1 MGSLHKNKRLWFAK
15 DTWDDK
21 KDFPSSFVHDN
32 RSNSRKDNLDQT
44 HEHGSKVTVL
54 KKQKKNPQKQN
65 NHFRW
70 KQTKRIS
77 VWSMHF
83 HKYVIIHLPPRYPVS
98 SNNNSYYFN

>member
-1 MGSLHKNKRLWFAK
+1 MGSLHNNKRLWFAK

-54 KKQKKNPQKQN
+54 KKQKKNPKN
-65 NHFRW
+65 
-70 KQTKRIS
+70 KITIS
-77 VWSMHF
+77 DENKLKEFLSDLCISISM
-83 HKYVIIHLPPRYPVS
+83 
-98 SNNNSYYFN
+98 